1 MSKLKFRP
9 SKNLRIRYYKL
20 CHHDTVDHWLTRLN
34 LDFAPV
40 KVVKV
45 GDVDFHDCIRYDI
58 KCHGI
63 TLATLMKVNDG
74 NPHPYVL
81 THLYRA
87 IPQFERDWDTEKI
100 RKTGISTMQILD
112 FYWGGGLGQI
122 LTPEPSLPKLAK
134 VRKRLIEGIDRFRRT
149 VELSLI
155 ACQLNDNK
163 LQFTP
168 RQWHWIKA
176 AHNSPRYALRRISS
190 I

>member
-1 MSKLKFRP
+1 MSNLKFKP
-9 SKNLRIRYYKL
+9 SKNLRIRWYKL
-20 CHHDTVDHWLTRLN
+20 CHYDTIDHWLTRLN
-34 LDFAPV
+34 LDLAPV

-45 GDVDFHDCIRYDI
+45 GDVGYFVRYDI

-74 NPHPYVL
+74 YSHPYVL

-87 IPQFERDWDTEKI
+87 IPQFERDWDTGKI
-100 RKTGISTMQILD
+100 RKTGVSTMQILD
-112 FYWGGGLGQI
+112 FYWGGGLEKI
-122 LTPEPSLPKLAK
+122 ITPEPSLPNLAK
-134 VRKRLIEGIDRFRRT
+134 VRKRLIKGINRFRRT
-149 VELSLI
+149 VEMSLI
-155 ACQLNDNK
+155 ACQLNDKK

-168 RQWHWIKA
+168 RQWHWIRA